1 MYVSIVSCGCCKSR
15 SGCCNGC
22 KRMLQAFIPNVSSV
36 FYVRM
41 LQVFQTHV
49 SSVSSVFFCMLQVL
63 YLDVSEL
70 DRDVAHVAMVFQL
83 YVVKV
88 SSECCKIRL
97 VCCTVWPVAV
107 AAVGAESWVNPRG
120 FPCAERGVST
130 CLVKNRTKTYK

>member
-1 MYVSIVSCGCCKSR
+1 
-15 SGCCNGC
+15 
-22 KRMLQAFIPNVSSV
+22 MLQAFIPNVSSV

-70 DRDVAHVAMVFQL
+70 DRDVAHVAIVFQL

-97 VCCTVWPVAV
+97 VCRTVWLVAV